1 MLDFAICPTPGT
13 WAGQPSL
20 ACCVPKCHPSA
31 GRSLDTQNAFNL
43 DPGLTETC
51 LPGVLLLSPCKDLY
65 PRDWVLT
72 FLPQQLTSL
81 SPCAGRG
88 PGQDGPMGRRGPAGR
103 RGEKAQGSS
112 GQAWCTGCVVH
123 GGSPLGVEL
132 GGSEGPR
139 LQGPSG
145 WSTAA
150 APEPWE
156 DPEGLMRAT
165 ALSRENG
172 ENKGAQGLT
181 PPSLVGVSGGK
192 MGSRWLVLPLPALRL
207 HAKGTP

>member
-1 MLDFAICPTPGT
+1 MA
-13 WAGQPSL
+13 
-20 ACCVPKCHPSA
+20 
-31 GRSLDTQNAFNL
+31 
-43 DPGLTETC
+43 
-51 LPGVLLLSPCKDLY
+51 
-65 PRDWVLT
+65 
-72 FLPQQLTSL
+72 
-81 SPCAGRG
+81 
-88 PGQDGPMGRRGPAGR
+88 
-103 RGEKAQGSS
+103 
-112 GQAWCTGCVVH
+112 H

-181 PPSLVGVSGGK
+181 PPSLVGVSGGED
-192 MGSRWLVLPLPALRL
+192 GEQVAGVASASSQTACERL
-207 HAKGTP
+207 SLNLTSGGWA